1 MPPLGE
7 TVLRLISPA
16 LTVHPDPR
24 MAALTMAP
32 LTPYL
37 AAAGMAW
44 LYYRRLR
51 RYFGRQAW
59 QPRRTMFR
67 VGLLSIV
74 SLLLITAAVRLPH
87 VAGAITAGAVVGV
100 ALGGFALRH
109 TRIDQVDGRLGYTPH
124 PWIGAGL
131 ALLLVGR
138 LAWRWSQGAFS
149 AGMQDTAQQAS
160 PLTMAM
166 AAILVAYSLTQGI
179 GLLRRMRTSQLPAGN

>member
-1 MPPLGE
+1 
-7 TVLRLISPA
+7 
-16 LTVHPDPR
+16 

-59 QPRRTMFR
+59 QPRRTLLR
-67 VGLLSIV
+67 IGLLSLV
-74 SLLLITAAVRLPH
+74 SVLLVVAAARLPH
-87 VAGAITAGAVVGV
+87 VAWAVAGGALGGV
-100 ALGGFALRH
+100 ALGWFALRH
-109 TRIDQVDGRLGYTPH
+109 TRIDEIDGRLGYTPH

-131 ALLLVGR
+131 TVLLLGR
-138 LAWRWSQGAFS
+138 LAWRWAQGAFS
-149 AGMQDTAQQAS
+149 GGMQNTAQQAS

-166 AAILVAYSLTQGI
+166 AAVLVAYSLTQGI
-179 GLLRRMRTSQLPAGN
+179 GLLRRMRALRPPARP